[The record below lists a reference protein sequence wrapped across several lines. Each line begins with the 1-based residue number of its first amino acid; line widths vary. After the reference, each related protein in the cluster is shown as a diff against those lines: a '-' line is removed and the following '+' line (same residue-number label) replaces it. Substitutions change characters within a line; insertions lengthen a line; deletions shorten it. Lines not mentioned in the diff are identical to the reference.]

1 MADTVPM
8 SEIDDAFYGSYKDP
22 KSGTLD
28 PRLADPKTGKR
39 RPLTTDAADA
49 EFRREWT
56 KIKKHLEEVKKC
68 AAKGGGGKVGAKA
81 ACPPAAKKPD
91 DPPYEPGKWNDKG
104 AVQNS
109 TNCYAYAMNSRTG
122 HPADDKPQPGD
133 KSSTNGPGST
143 NTCPDVTSRVL
154 ADGAP
159 AKKGDPASIE
169 SAPQCPY
176 QKQHHLPPPDKKG
189 YYLVA
194 LVVTS
199 IKSTAFDPVT
209 KTYNISD
216 YHWYRQDDSGNWSGK
231 PGHDEASDKDASGKT
246 ITNPETCDHD
256 SKSLDKKT
264 GVTVRI
270 NYDIFCG
277 YFYVQKGGAQVGS

>member
-1 MADTVPM
+1 MANKVPM
-8 SEIDDAFYGSYKDP
+8 SDIDNAFYGSYTDP
-22 KSGTLD
+22 KTGKLD
-28 PRLADPKTGKR
+28 SRLVDPKTGKR
-39 RPLTTDAADA
+39 RPLTGNAADA
-49 EFRREWT
+49 EFRKEWT
-56 KIKKHLEEVKKC
+56 KIKKHLEEEKKC
-68 AAKGGGGKVGAKA
+68 AAKAGGGKVGLVA
-81 ACPPAAKKPD
+81 ACPPGAKPD
-91 DPPYEPGKWNDKG
+91 SPPYEPAKWNDKG

-122 HPADDKPQPGD
+122 HPADGRPQPGD
-133 KSSTNGPGST
+133 KSGTNGPGST

-159 AKKGDPASIE
+159 AKAGDPASIE

-176 QKQHHLPPPDKKG
+176 QKQNQLPPPDKKG

-199 IKSTAFDPVT
+199 ITKDKYDPVT
-209 KTYNISD
+209 KTYNTAD
-216 YHWYRQDDSGNWSGK
+216 YHWYRQDDNGNWSGK

-246 ITNPETCDHD
+246 ITNPETCDRD
-256 SKSLDKKT
+256 EKFFDPKT
-264 GVTVRI
+264 GVTQRL
-270 NYDIFCG
+270 NYDRFCG